1 MIRDIM
7 QGNKC
12 NKPASTSPSISIHFL
27 NGPGSH
33 NAARIVERAK
43 SLPRCPIAWQHF
55 LGTNLH
61 HSKAT
66 RTAKGSTAIH
76 GVPPLLSGSW
86 FHVDRVS
93 CQLHGE
99 CSTFTCH
106 LSTFACSR
114 SSSIIVKPVLK
125 MSTVQK
131 VKCALFLQMQLIWSC
146 RMTRKKMGCI
156 SWNRS

>member
-1 MIRDIM
+1 MLPSKAKAFETPAGRPSFGDQILYITACILLITWFVISWRVII
-7 QGNKC
+7 
-12 NKPASTSPSISIHFL
+12 PASTSPSISIHFL

-99 CSTFTCH
+99 SSTFTCH

-125 MSTVQK
+125 M
-131 VKCALFLQMQLIWSC
+131 
-146 RMTRKKMGCI
+146 
-156 SWNRS
+156 